1 MLRDKREQQLKSGN
15 NPKAQMALLKE
26 ILYDDEQLKKLIL
39 KSDLTLKTV
48 QDFFEEDS
56 HQYQNSANSKK
67 QAKINMTLAPNVTD
81 LNEYVNTYMQEE
93 KLFTIIQK

>member
-1 MLRDKREQQLKSGN
+1 MLKDKREQQLKSASGN
-15 NPKAQMALLKE
+15 SKAQMALLKE

-48 QDFFEEDS
+48 QDFFEEDNQ
-56 HQYQNSANSKK
+56 QYQNSANSKK

-81 LNEYVNTYMQEE
+81 LNE
-93 KLFTIIQK
+93 